1 MAKRLITVEDVVKA
15 AQSGSRTI
23 PAPARECIITPA
35 AREKA
40 AALALAFTD
49 QCQLAEEES
58 ATCCPASTA
67 PGESAPAGDQAGA
80 AGLAEEVSRQVY
92 SLVKD
97 RLGGDMS
104 PQELEGLVR
113 EVVGSKLASP
123 GACPR
128 SQSGRGTLTQTDSVC
143 IINGS
148 RLLEGESSPV
158 PVPDKMILA
167 DAIPCDDEKY
177 MLAGG
182 YMEWEKA
189 SFRRTVEH
197 PEVGVV
203 LEGELH
209 LTVGGRTMI
218 TRAGDMIYF
227 AKGANLIY
235 SAPGK
240 VRLACV
246 NCIL

>member
-1 MAKRLITVEDVVKA
+1 MAKRLITVEDVLEA
-15 AQSGSRTI
+15 ARAGSRTI

-49 QCQLAEEES
+49 QCQLARDEQGE
-58 ATCCPASTA
+58 TCPAAA
-67 PGESAPAGDQAGA
+67 PPPAPEKSGV
-80 AGLAEEVSRQVY
+80 LAEEVSRQVY
-92 SLVKD
+92 TMIKE
-97 RLGGDMS
+97 RLGGEM
-104 PQELEGLVR
+104 PAKQLEGLVR
-113 EVVGSKLASP
+113 EVVWARL
-123 GACPR
+123 GAPQAATPAR
-128 SQSGRGTLTQTDSVC
+128 SGEDTLTRTDRVC
-143 IINGS
+143 VINGS
-148 RLLEGESSPV
+148 RLLEGESQPV
-158 PVPDKMILA
+158 PVPEKMILA
-167 DAIPCDDEKY
+167 DAIPCDEGY
-177 MLAGG
+177 MLSGG

-209 LTVGGRTMI
+209 LTVGGKTMI

-235 SAPGK
+235 STPGK